1 MLCYN
6 QRKGKKDAMTKNRL
20 KDLRKAIGK
29 SQKDFYNE
37 IVVTEL
43 NLGVTLRTY
52 QNWEKPENEIKSKP
66 ANSLAD
72 YFKVPVSYLLG
83 YDDKL
88 TVGDAMEILEAVSS
102 GTISPNDKIAKKI
115 IESQNRTIT
124 NAKLAMEQNYEKTKG
139 FDLISNVRFLSLLIE
154 NYDKVCK
161 AILFYIAP
169 RIERD
174 ELTDIEIKALED
186 FIKLLDSHFGDNQD
200 DVVYTHDF
208 IHEFLKQKSTPT
220 DND

>member
-1 MLCYN
+1 
-6 QRKGKKDAMTKNRL
+6 MTKNRL
-20 KDLRKAIGK
+20 KELRKATGK

-66 ANSLAD
+66 ANSLAE
-72 YFKVPVSYLLG
+72 YFNVPVSYLLG

-88 TVGDAMEILEAVSS
+88 TVGDAMEILEAVYA
-102 GTISPNDKIAKKI
+102 GTISPDNEIAKKI
-115 IESQNRTIT
+115 IESQNRTIS
-124 NAKLAMEQNYEKTKG
+124 NAKIAMEQNYEKTKG

-161 AILFYIAP
+161 DILFYIAP
-169 RIERD
+169 RIEKD

-208 IHEFLKQKSTPT
+208 IHEFLKQKTTPT